1 MDTNKREGA
10 GPAGTGAQENKSAP
24 AAFRILLSRWKDGT
38 FGEILDDW
46 RWIFGYSRRYLKAII
61 FYVLSGILSTTLGLV
76 SAVMTK
82 YMIDII
88 TGYQYT
94 KLWFVVVTLI
104 VSSGV
109 SLLMNS
115 LVNRISVRISL
126 KIENDIRSDIFDR
139 LIDTDWLSI
148 SRYRSGD
155 ILSRFN
161 ADVRTVSSNAVSWVP
176 TILVSLYRFAATFFL
191 LLYYDGIM
199 ALIAFLGAP
208 VLIIIS
214 RLVIRRQRE
223 YGLKLRKT
231 DAKMMAF
238 ETETFSNLDT
248 IKSFGIM
255 ERSGRRMREHQEEY
269 KDAYL
274 EYNLFSIKTNAAMSV
289 TGLVVALTAFGYCL
303 YRLWTHDITY
313 GTMTLFM
320 QQRTALSSAFDR
332 LVKVV
337 PAFLNSSVSAHRIR
351 ELVELPKEEHLG
363 GMADAAAAEEKFGA
377 GSGAAAEMVDGQNA
391 QAGQSAGS
399 SNGLVPVSG
408 GYTVQMRGVTFAY
421 DEGEPVIT
429 DSDLI
434 ASPGEIIALVGPSGE
449 GKTTIIRLL
458 LGLVRPGKGS
468 VIIRSADGREMQANA
483 DLRTLFAYV
492 PQGNTLLSG
501 TIADNLRMVRE
512 EVSDEELEAAL
523 KAACAW
529 DFVSRMPDGMYS
541 EVGERGHGLSEGQA
555 QRIAIARAIVRNA
568 PILLLDEATSALDVE
583 TERRVLRSII
593 TEHPDRTVIVTTHR
607 PTVLGLCR
615 RVCRVVDTKVVE
627 LSEEEAAR
635 LIKDF

>member
-115 LVNRISVRISL
+115 LVKRISVRISL

-223 YGLKLRKT
+223 YGMKLRET

-269 KDAYL
+269 KDTYL

-320 QQRTALSSAFDR
+320 QQRTALSGAFDR

-337 PAFLNSSVSAHRIR
+337 PAFLNSSISAHRIR

-363 GMADAAAAEEKFGA
+363 GMEPAGTEK
-377 GSGAAAEMVDGQNA
+377 SGG
-391 QAGQSAGS
+391 
-399 SNGLVPVSG
+399 SNGLALVSG

-421 DEGEPVIT
+421 EEGEPVIT
-429 DSDLI
+429 DSDLT

-458 LGLVRPGKGS
+458 LGLVRPEKGS
-468 VIIRSADGREMQANA
+468 VIIRGADGREMQANA

-512 EVSDEELEAAL
+512 EASDEELEAAL

-555 QRIAIARAIVRNA
+555 QRIAIARAIVRSA

-583 TERRVLRSII
+583 TERRVLRNII